1 MHTACN
7 IPLNYPQSIPSLLQV
22 YPTGDRVPEHHGGAH
37 ACKLL
42 MLVVVLYRV
51 RQEAAIALATTAS
64 LDTEFAGFQILLK
77 VFKARC
83 HSGTGTAAPQAQAG
97 QSPPLTPPPPPWPPH
112 PTCTGA
118 TPAWSV
124 SWSRRKPR
132 QSLEDITSAALPTPN
147 LLYPPTHHTGLGHIK
162 LGTTMCFSDV
172 ELHSVFFP
180 FRSRYGRTERW
191 GVPGQ

>member
-1 MHTACN
+1 MQASDACCCFV
-7 IPLNYPQSIPSLLQV
+7 QGEARGCHRS
-22 YPTGDRVPEHHGGAH
+22 RHHCILG
-37 ACKLL
+37 
-42 MLVVVLYRV
+42 YRV
-51 RQEAAIALATTAS
+51 CWLPNPAQGLQGTLPQRHW
-64 LDTEFAGFQILLK
+64 
-77 VFKARC
+77 
-83 HSGTGTAAPQAQAG
+83 HSSSTST
-97 QSPPLTPPPPPWPPH
+97 SRSKPPPYPPPPPWPPH